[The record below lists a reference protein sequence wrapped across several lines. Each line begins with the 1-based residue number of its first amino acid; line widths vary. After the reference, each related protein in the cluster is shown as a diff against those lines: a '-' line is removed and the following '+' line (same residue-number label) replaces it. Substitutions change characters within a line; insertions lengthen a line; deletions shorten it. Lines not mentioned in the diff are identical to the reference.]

1 MGGLRRWAPGIA
13 IGLGILTLVIVGVM
27 LVEPDPGPTTT
38 SAPPGVGPSTT
49 LPPDPLG
56 AFDTT
61 TVEVS
66 GDSWDVAVAAEPHE
80 LAQGLMFVTDLGELE
95 GMLFVWDE
103 ETTTSFWMKNTP
115 LPLDIAFFAADG
127 TLVDLLSMEPCPA
140 DPCPYYDPAGPYR
153 YALEAPAG
161 AFDAMDQPF
170 LGVDGP

>member
-1 MGGLRRWAPGIA
+1 MGGLRRWAPAIA
-13 IGLGILTLVIVGVM
+13 ITLGILTLVFVGVM
-27 LVEPDPGPTTT
+27 LAEPDPPITTT
-38 SAPPGVGPSTT
+38 SGPPGVGPSTT
-49 LPPDPLG
+49 IPPDPLA
-56 AFDTT
+56 AFDAT

-66 GDSWDVAVAAEPHE
+66 GESWDVAVAAEPNE
-80 LAQGLMFVTDLGELE
+80 RVQGLMLVTGLGELE
-95 GMLFVWDE
+95 GMLFVWEDD
-103 ETTTSFWMKNTP
+103 TTTPFWMKDTL